1 MTEHMREDPGALHA
15 LRQGRISIEG
25 NGTAT
30 GEPDIAVISMSAR
43 ALADSVANARDKAAR
58 TIAAIMSVLQ
68 DAGVADS
75 DVRTS
80 RFSISPRYNHLKD
93 KKAKLI
99 GYEVSNT
106 ISVTAHDLDGV
117 GALLDRVADAGGDAT
132 RVNGVSF
139 RVEDTAALEQE
150 ARINAIEDVKAKA
163 DLYAERLGFSRVRV
177 LDVRETDF
185 RSTRIP
191 NDAFGPPSL
200 LAFAPQAAP
209 EPTQIFSGDCELS
222 VRVQVA
228 FAIE

>member
-1 MTEHMREDPGALHA
+1 MTEHMREAPGAL
-15 LRQGRISIEG
+15 RRGRISIEG

-30 GEPDIAVISMSAR
+30 GEPDIAVISMSALV
-43 ALADSVANARDKAAR
+43 LADSMANARNKAAR

-80 RFSISPRYNHLKD
+80 RFSISPRYNYLKD

-106 ISVTAHDLDGV
+106 ISVTARDLDGV

-139 RVEDTAALEQE
+139 RVEDTAALERE

-163 DLYAERLGFSRVRV
+163 DLYAERLGFSVRV

>member
-1 MTEHMREDPGALHA
+1 MTEYMREDPGA

-30 GEPDIAVISMSAR
+30 GEPDIAVISMSAL

-80 RFSISPRYNHLKD
+80 RFSISPRYNYLKD

-106 ISVTAHDLDGV
+106 ISVTARDLDGV

-139 RVEDTAALEQE
+139 QVEDTAALERE

-163 DLYAERLGFSRVRV
+163 DLYAERLGFSVRV

-191 NDAFGPPSL
+191 NDAFGPPL
-200 LAFAPQAAP
+200 MYAPQTAP

>member
-1 MTEHMREDPGALHA
+1 MTEHMRAD

-30 GEPDIAVISMSAR
+30 GEPDIAVISMSAL

-80 RFSISPRYNHLKD
+80 RFSISPRYDYLKD

-106 ISVTAHDLDGV
+106 ISVTARDLDGV

-139 RVEDTAALEQE
+139 RVEDTAALERE
-150 ARINAIEDVKAKA
+150 ARINAIEDMKAKA
-163 DLYAERLGFSRVRV
+163 DLYAERLGFSVRV

-191 NDAFGPPSL
+191 NDAFGPP
-200 LAFAPQAAP
+200 LAYAPQAAP

>member
-1 MTEHMREDPGALHA
+1 MTEHMRAD

-30 GEPDIAVISMSAR
+30 GEPDIAVISMSAL
-43 ALADSVANARDKAAR
+43 ALANSVANARDKAAR

-80 RFSISPRYNHLKD
+80 RFSISPRYDYLKD

-106 ISVTAHDLDGV
+106 ISVTARDLDGV

-139 RVEDTAALEQE
+139 RVEDTAALERE

-163 DLYAERLGFSRVRV
+163 DLYAERLGFRCGSSTFGKLTSGAPVFRTTRLV
-177 LDVRETDF
+177 LR
-185 RSTRIP
+185 
-191 NDAFGPPSL
+191 
-200 LAFAPQAAP
+200 
-209 EPTQIFSGDCELS
+209 
-222 VRVQVA
+222 
-228 FAIE
+228 